1 MSLDAWKLW
10 VDIGQFALTGLV
22 AFFVWLTRQ
31 SQVNRDA
38 ITRLSVALDER
49 LDRVESRVLEADV
62 SLRAVPTT
70 TQCLEHVRRISQVE
84 ETLRHI
90 PGHED
95 MKRVHARI
103 DAVTELVSEVR
114 GRLGG
119 IERMLDMISQHLID
133 QSAPKREGK

>member
-10 VDIGQFALTGLV
+10 VDIAQFVLTGLV

-31 SQVNRDA
+31 GQASRDA
-38 ITRLSVALDER
+38 ITSLSVAFDER

-62 SLRAVPTT
+62 SLRAVPSTER
-70 TQCLEHVRRISQVE
+70 CLEHARRIGQVE

-103 DAVTELVSEVR
+103 DAVTELASEVR

-133 QSAPKREGK
+133 QSVPKREGK